1 MDVISFN
8 RYNAWYVNSGRT
20 DTITQNV
27 KEEALNWH
35 EKYNKP
41 VLMTEY
47 GGDTMA
53 GLHSVS
59 ISKGKKKKV
68 KLSPWVTN

>member
-8 RYNAWYVNSGRT
+8 RYNAWYANSGRT
-20 DTITQNV
+20 DTITHNV

-35 EKYNKP
+35 NKYNKP

-47 GGDTMA
+47 GADTMA
-53 GLHSVS
+53 GLHLVS
-59 ISKGKKKKV
+59 ALTYSE
-68 KLSPWVTN
+68 TEHTY